1 VFLDHDKSYYLKD
14 VLLLQSN
21 NLLSLSRCM
30 VMADNVIFPG
40 TPDYLDYMN
49 SNTKFTT
56 TIEYMP
62 FERIGFETQFKEKQ
76 DGMSVSYYNK

>member
-1 VFLDHDKSYYLKD
+1 
-14 VLLLQSN
+14 
-21 NLLSLSRCM
+21 M